1 MITFLQSIIN
11 MILKLGRFISKIFVQ
26 VFKDAWEICYDLA
39 VYIFKSLLA
48 LFSFIITSIPVPD
61 FIANGLQDVVNSIDP
76 GILYFLNISGVPIAL
91 SIIGAGYAFMIV
103 RKIATLGI
111 W

>member
-1 MITFLQSIIN
+1 MIAFLQSIIN
-11 MILKLGRFISKIFVQ
+11 MILKLGRFISNLVLQI
-26 VFKDAWEICYDLA
+26 FKDAWEILNDLF
-39 VYIFKSLLA
+39 VYLFKSLLA

-61 FIANGLQDVVNSIDP
+61 FISGGLQGIVNAIDP
-76 GILYFLNISGVPIAL
+76 SILYFLNLSGVPIAL
-91 SIIGAGYAFMIV
+91 SIIGAGYAFMLI